1 VRQEARIENISSAYG
16 VLVRPER
23 NIKLGRPRYRR
34 DYNIKM
40 DLHEVGWESIEWF
53 VLAQNKDKWR
63 ALLNAVLYTWVP

>member
-1 VRQEARIENISSAYG
+1 VGQAARIENISNAYG

-40 DLHEVGWESIEWF
+40 DFQEVG
-53 VLAQNKDKWR
+53 
-63 ALLNAVLYTWVP
+63 